1 MRLPRTARIAVGPPG
16 SPRLVSDAV
25 IAGGCEVVDIAD
37 ANGLIWVDYQQSG
50 LLGEVLDK
58 YPNIEWV
65 QLPYAGIEEYLPHIS
80 NDRLWTSAKGGVYSG
95 PVA

>member
-16 SPRLVSDAV
+16 SPRWVSDAV

-58 YPNIEWV
+58 YPNI
-65 QLPYAGIEEYLPHIS
+65 
-80 NDRLWTSAKGGVYSG
+80 
-95 PVA
+95 